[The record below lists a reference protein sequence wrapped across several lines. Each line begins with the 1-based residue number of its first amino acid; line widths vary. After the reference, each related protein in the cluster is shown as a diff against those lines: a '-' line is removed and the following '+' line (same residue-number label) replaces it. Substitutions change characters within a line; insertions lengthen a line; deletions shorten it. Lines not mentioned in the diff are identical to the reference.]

1 MSVTT
6 QFEEALFDWAH
17 VFMRRSM
24 QESTR
29 WMTSKGL
36 SRSQTGALMHLHF
49 QGKCPIT
56 NIGEHLD
63 VSTPAAS
70 QLVNRLVQS
79 GLVERVDDPDD
90 ARVKQVVLSEA
101 GKSLLDEGFQ
111 ARKVWMLELS
121 NFLTAQEQVH
131 ISEALHTLV
140 EAATQTIK
148 QQEPKNIVESSR
160 HRLHI

>member
-1 MSVTT
+1 MPAVP
-6 QFEEALFDWAH
+6 QFEQALFDWAR

-29 WMTSKGL
+29 WMTSNGL

-49 QGKCPIT
+49 QGKCPVT
-56 NIGEHLD
+56 HIGEHLD

-70 QLVNRLVQS
+70 QLVDRLVHS

-101 GKSLLDEGFQ
+101 GKALLDEGFQ
-111 ARKVWMLELS
+111 ARLGWIQELGD
-121 NFLTAQEQVH
+121 LLPHQEQAH
-131 ISEALHTLV
+131 IAKALIALV
-140 EAATQTIK
+140 EAAAKTGTQ
-148 QQEPKNIVESSR
+148 PKRKIIIR
-160 HRLHI
+160 KFKA

>member
-1 MSVTT
+1 MSAIP
-6 QFEEALFDWAH
+6 QFEEALLVWAR

-29 WMTSKGL
+29 WMASNGL

-56 NIGEHLD
+56 NIGEELD

-70 QLVNRLVQS
+70 QLVDRLAQN

-90 ARVKQVVLSEA
+90 GRVKQVVLSEA
-101 GKSLLDEGFQ
+101 GKTLINEGFQ
-111 ARKVWMLELS
+111 ARRVWMQDLS
-121 NFLTAQEQVH
+121 NFLTVQEQNH
-131 ISEALHTLV
+131 ISEALITLV
-140 EAATQTIK
+140 EAAAQTSK
-148 QQEPKNIVESSR
+148 
-160 HRLHI
+160 H